1 MPEAVVSDHPSSIP
15 EASKRSKR
23 ALTQAP
29 YHQQAQRIWFKLAHE
44 CGGDISRVTDCA
56 QISLEFA
63 TSEGLERAARF
74 VLASASTFKNHMA
87 NPTNE
92 GYRDLTFTVL
102 IRDHVCEVRA
112 APPAV

>member
-1 MPEAVVSDHPSSIP
+1 M
-15 EASKRSKR
+15 
-23 ALTQAP
+23 
-29 YHQQAQRIWFKLAHE
+29 
-44 CGGDISRVTDCA
+44 TDCA

-102 IRDHVCEVRA
+102 IRGRERRGSAGAREPRGGEVESLRH
-112 APPAV
+112 

>member
-1 MPEAVVSDHPSSIP
+1 M
-15 EASKRSKR
+15 
-23 ALTQAP
+23 
-29 YHQQAQRIWFKLAHE
+29 AHE
-44 CGGDISRVTDCA
+44 YGGDISRVTDCA

-92 GYRDLTFTVL
+92 GYRDLVFTVL